1 MKVTKQQQAALARIA
16 ADLARTGFALP
27 GSLTEGSYR
36 CGSPNCKCVADP
48 PQLHGPYALWT
59 RKADNKT
66 VTRRLAEPAL
76 SQYRPWFENAKRLRA
91 LAAELQALTLGMVRT
106 PPQQPSHRPRPAR
119 SEGPPQPRS
128 TRAK

>member
-1 MKVTKQQQAALARIA
+1 MAAP
-16 ADLARTGFALP
+16 TV
-27 GSLTEGSYR
+27 SVS
-36 CGSPNCKCVADP
+36 ADP

-66 VTRRLAEPAL
+66 VTRRLAEPEL

-106 PPQQPSHRPRPAR
+106 PPQQPSDRPRPAR
-119 SEGPPQPRS
+119 SEGPLQPRS